1 MGTLPGAATTH
12 RPMRRR
18 WPPPFGAPAAHAS
31 NVPVE
36 DGGTVT
42 EALAD
47 DPAILIVGDDVLAE
61 RVCVELAAAGGS
73 RVRVVSPMNSERQ
86 EAFRRAGAAVTPH
99 DADADES
106 LLDAGVAHAV
116 AILTLSGDDERN
128 LSVALRARM
137 LNPKIRVVLR
147 QFGIKIGRKI
157 EQNLPDSTVLSPAA
171 LSAATYAGAALDPGC
186 FFGLRFPDAVDGAFV
201 GFSRGLATE
210 LDVSDMTVAEA
221 EEKLKIRIVA
231 LGERPEP
238 VPDALIDPADTI
250 VGFGPVI
257 GRRAAPSR
265 ADGDE
270 REPRPRAGRTLMAR
284 VIEGVARANPIARTA
299 AVFAVGFCG
308 LALLYFHFGL
318 SLTWSGSAFD
328 VTEAMTSTGFSDT
341 TAVRHGAVLT
351 AGAMLV
357 MVGGTVFTSI
367 FIGYVSA
374 AITRAQW
381 TAQQGLRRIRARGH
395 YVICGGGRIGGAVV
409 NLLTAAG
416 KRVVVIEAHPDPT
429 LIRRARESSID
440 MLTGDATNE
449 DVLALCDVPHAAA
462 VVVLTNS
469 DPGNLEIALGAR
481 AIRADVPLVVR
492 MENRTFARATAD
504 LFGIATFSPAA
515 LSAPAF
521 AGLARYP
528 GTLGRVNYAAV
539 EHTIVQRWGGAGSDA
554 PSAHAVP
561 LAVWRAGE
569 GVLLVHRRD
578 EIQPGDTVIYA
589 LPHVEA
595 GNVSA

>member
-1 MGTLPGAATTH
+1 
-12 RPMRRR
+12 
-18 WPPPFGAPAAHAS
+18 
-31 NVPVE
+31 
-36 DGGTVT
+36 VT
-42 EALAD
+42 EAHGQG
-47 DPAILIVGDDVLAE
+47 PAILIVGDDVLAE
-61 RVCVELAAAGGS
+61 RVCVELAAAGGTH
-73 RVRVVSPMNSERQ
+73 VRVISPMNSERQ

-99 DADADES
+99 NADADES
-106 LLDAGVAHAV
+106 LLEAGVANAIT
-116 AILTLSGDDERN
+116 ILTLSGDDERN

-137 LNPKIRVVLR
+137 LNPQIRVVLR
-147 QFGIKIGRKI
+147 QFGTKIGRKI

-201 GFSRGLATE
+201 GFTHGLASTF
-210 LDVSDMTVAEA
+210 DVADLTVAEA
-221 EEKLKIRIVA
+221 EAHLKMRIVA
-231 LGERPEP
+231 LGDRREP
-238 VPDALIDPADTI
+238 VPDALIDASDTI
-250 VGFGPVI
+250 VAFGPVI
-257 GRRAAPSR
+257 ERRKTTVRAEDEERAPQ
-265 ADGDE
+265 
-270 REPRPRAGRTLMAR
+270 PRGRT
-284 VIEGVARANPIARTA
+284 VIVRLIEAVARANPIARTA
-299 AVFAVGFCG
+299 AIFALCFYG
-308 LALLYFHFGL
+308 LALTYFHFGL
-318 SLTWSGSAFD
+318 SLSWSGSAFD
-328 VTEAMTSTGFSDT
+328 VTEAMTSTGFSDPA
-341 TAVRHGAVLT
+341 AVHHGAIFT
-351 AGAMLV
+351 AGAMLI

-416 KRVVVIEAHPDPT
+416 KRVVVVDSHPDPT

-462 VVVLTNS
+462 VIVLTNS

-481 AIRADVPLVVR
+481 AIRTDVPLVVR
-492 MENRTFARATAD
+492 MENRTFAQATES

-528 GTLGRVNYAAV
+528 GTLGRVTYAG
-539 EHTIVQRWGGAGSDA
+539 EELTIVQRWGGTGSHA
-554 PSAHAVP
+554 PSDDAIP
-561 LAVWRAGE
+561 LAAWRAGS
-569 GVLLVHRRD
+569 GVVLVH
-578 EIQPGDTVIYA
+578 EGSEVLAGDTVIYA
-589 LPHVEA
+589 LPLA
-595 GNVSA
+595 GPGIVPA

>member
-1 MGTLPGAATTH
+1 
-12 RPMRRR
+12 
-18 WPPPFGAPAAHAS
+18 
-31 NVPVE
+31 
-36 DGGTVT
+36 VT
-42 EALAD
+42 EGLVD

-61 RVCVELAAAGGS
+61 RVCVELAAAGGT

-106 LLDAGVAHAV
+106 LLEAGVAHAIT
-116 AILTLSGDDERN
+116 ILTLSGDDERN

-147 QFGIKIGRKI
+147 QFGTKIGRKI

-186 FFGLRFPDAVDGAFV
+186 FFGLRFPDAVAGAFV
-201 GFSRGLATE
+201 GFSRGLASE
-210 LDVSDMTVAEA
+210 LDVADMTVAEA
-221 EEKLKIRIVA
+221 EERLKIRIVA
-231 LGERPEP
+231 LGDRPEP
-238 VPDALIDPADTI
+238 VPDALIDPGDTI

-257 GRRAAPSR
+257 GRRAALTR

-270 REPRPRAGRTLMAR
+270 REPRPRAGRTMMAR
-284 VIEGVARANPIARTA
+284 LIEGVARANPIARTA
-299 AVFAVGFCG
+299 AVFALGFYG

-351 AGAMLV
+351 AGAMVV
-357 MVGGTVFTSI
+357 MIGGTVFTSI

-492 MENRTFARATAD
+492 MENRTFAQATAD

-578 EIQPGDTVIYA
+578 EIQSGDTVIYA
-589 LPHVEA
+589 LPHDEP
-595 GNVSA
+595 GIVSA